1 MTEAR
6 WQELLMKVVDGVA
19 SESERQEF
27 DGLLE
32 ADAALRDEYTAMLRI
47 KETTDQMQYV
57 EMPDSFWDDY
67 WHGIHNRLERGLGW
81 TLLIVGAALIAG
93 FIIFEFFR
101 SFFLDGS
108 ISIILRLG
116 VLVAILGTLVLLIS
130 VLREKLFARKR
141 ERYKEI
147 VR

>member
-27 DGLLE
+27 DQLLE

-81 TLLIVGAALIAG
+81 TLLIVGAALIVG
-93 FIIFEFFR
+93 FVIFEFFR

-108 ISIILRLG
+108 VSIILRLG
-116 VLVAILGTLVLLIS
+116 VLIAILGTLVLLIS

>member
-32 ADAALRDEYTAMLRI
+32 ANTALRDEYTAMLRI

-67 WHGIHNRLERGLGW
+67 WNGIHNRLERGLGW

-93 FIIFEFFR
+93 FVIFEFFR

-108 ISIILRLG
+108 VSLVLRLG
-116 VLVAILGTLVLLIS
+116 ALIAILGTLVLLIS

-147 VR
+147 IR